1 VKILSIIFLSL
12 SCSLAIGQNTFKIQA
27 QKIEFP
33 YSDWNDI
40 KPTEANGLPWVYDDV
55 TCYGFSSV
63 KSSSSL
69 APQGSKN
76 YKSSNLSDDNPTT
89 AWVEGKEGYGLGEWF
104 EIDANYMTTGEFT
117 ILNGYQS
124 SKSAYQ
130 NNSRVKKLVV
140 FLNGKEIGDVQLLD
154 YFGAQTFRL
163 PTKNIHGM
171 LKFVIV
177 DVYKG
182 LKYSDTAISEFYS
195 CEI

>member
-1 VKILSIIFLSL
+1 VKLILTTILGIFWL
-12 SCSLAIGQNTFKIQA
+12 CSTGQNTFKIQA
-27 QKIEFP
+27 KAIVFP
-33 YSDWNDI
+33 YTDWNDI
-40 KPTEANGLPWVYDDV
+40 KPTEGNGLPWVYDYV

-89 AWVEGKEGYGLGEWF
+89 AWVEGKDSYGLGEWF
-104 EIDANYMTTGEFT
+104 EIDVSQTTAEQFT

-124 SKSAYQ
+124 SKSAFQ
-130 NNSRVKKLVV
+130 NNSRVKRLVV
-140 FLNGKEIGDVQLLD
+140 FLNGKEIGEVHLLD
-154 YFGAQTFRL
+154 FFGQQTFRL
-163 PTKNIHGM
+163 PTNNLHGK

-182 LKYSDTAISEFYS
+182 LKYADTAISEFFS
-195 CEI
+195 CEM